1 MGNRGWMKVV
11 ALAMTGFLT
20 FALLGCGP
28 QADSSKSGKTTANSS
43 DSATSSVGSAKPVMS
58 EKEAGEYYERLVEP
72 INSVHDNVQKA
83 YYEGDV
89 VALTESSEL
98 LAKNYDEAAVKIE
111 SAEWPDGAVKYAQK
125 VASDFKKDADVY
137 RQFSGAASMDEL
149 ESMSVDASDGSA
161 TAALRKVL
169 NLPEAP
175 AGFLPFSSP
184 GGEYTGTMPGSDYG
198 NGKVVVKN
206 DLGIVTY
213 AVTPTITF
221 FDAEGNSL
229 GETYPQSSTPV
240 QPGASISVD
249 FLVSP
254 DITGK
259 IRHIKVTSVNWHRG
273 SADSTNF
280 YQAPV
285 DGKLIDINQP

>member
-1 MGNRGWMKVV
+1 MENKGWMKAV
-11 ALAMTGFLT
+11 ALAMTGMLT
-20 FALLGCGP
+20 LTLLGCGS
-28 QADSSKSGKTTANSS
+28 QADSSKGGKTTTNSS
-43 DSATSSVGSAKPVMS
+43 DSATSSTEPAKSVMS
-58 EKEAGEYYERLVEP
+58 KKEAGEYYERLVEP
-72 INSVHDNVQKA
+72 INSVQDDVQKA
-83 YYEGDV
+83 YYEGDIV
-89 VALTESSEL
+89 TLTDSSAI

-111 SAEWPDGAVKYAQK
+111 SAKWPDKAVKYAQK
-125 VASDFKKDADVY
+125 VAADCRKEADVY
-137 RQFSGAASMDEL
+137 RQFSSAASMDEL
-149 ESMSVDASDGSA
+149 ESMSVDASDDSA

-169 NLPEAP
+169 NLPAAP
-175 AGFLPFSSP
+175 AGFQPFSSP
-184 GGEYTGTMPGSDYG
+184 GGEYTGTMLGSDYG

-221 FDAEGNSL
+221 LDADGNSL

-254 DITGK
+254 EITGK
-259 IRHIKVTSVNWHRG
+259 IKHIKVTSVNWHRG

-285 DGKLIDINQP
+285 EGKLIDVN

>member
-1 MGNRGWMKVV
+1 MDESGGPCNDGV
-11 ALAMTGFLT
+11 FD
-20 FALLGCGP
+20 FCPPSCGP
-28 QADSSKSGKTTANSS
+28 TGGFIEEWKTTANSS
-43 DSATSSVGSAKPVMS
+43 DSATSSAGSVKPVMS

-111 SAEWPDGAVKYAQK
+111 SAEWPDRAVKYAQK
-125 VASDFKKDADVY
+125 VAADFKNDADVY

-184 GGEYTGTMPGSDYG
+184 
-198 NGKVVVKN
+198 
-206 DLGIVTY
+206 
-213 AVTPTITF
+213 A
-221 FDAEGNSL
+221 
-229 GETYPQSSTPV
+229 
-240 QPGASISVD
+240 ASIRGPC
-249 FLVSP
+249 P
-254 DITGK
+254 DPITAMAG
-259 IRHIKVTSVNWHRG
+259 W
-273 SADSTNF
+273 
-280 YQAPV
+280 
-285 DGKLIDINQP
+285 